1 MLIEKIKLLPIYDI
15 FENPKEYSFA
25 IALTLITLSV
35 MFFQPASADWLR
47 YQSAEV
53 SNGELWRILT
63 ANFCHSNWNHWML
76 NIAGL
81 WLMDLFY
88 RPVLS
93 QKVRM
98 FLLVTCMLLN
108 VLMLHLWMDIRW
120 YVGLSG
126 ALHGYLIGGA
136 LLSWNKAKTLNFAII
151 LITSIKLVIE
161 SLWEINLATEK
172 LIGANVLEEAHSFG
186 AVSSVI
192 FWLGYLLLAR
202 IKKPL

>member
-1 MLIEKIKLLPIYDI
+1 MLLDKIKQLPVYDI
-15 FENPKEYSFA
+15 FENPKDYSFA
-25 IALTLITLSV
+25 IILTFITLLV
-35 MFFQPASADWLR
+35 MIFQPTSADWLR
-47 YQSAEV
+47 YQSTEV
-53 SNGELWRILT
+53 SNGEFWRILT

-93 QKVRM
+93 QKIRSY
-98 FLLVTCMLLN
+98 LLLTCMILS

-136 LLSWNKAKTLNFAII
+136 LLSWNKAKMLNFAII
-151 LITSIKLVIE
+151 LITSIKLVVE

-172 LIGANVLEEAHSFG
+172 LIDANVLEEAHSFG
-186 AVSSVI
+186 AISSVI
-192 FWLGYLLLAR
+192 FWLAYLILVR
-202 IKKPL
+202 IKS